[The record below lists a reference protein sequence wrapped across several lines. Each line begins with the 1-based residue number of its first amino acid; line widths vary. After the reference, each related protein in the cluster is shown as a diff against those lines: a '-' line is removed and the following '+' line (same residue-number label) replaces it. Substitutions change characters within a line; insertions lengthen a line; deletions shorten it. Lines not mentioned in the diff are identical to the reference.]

1 MGGRDQA
8 SHQLTIHLLTHVTQQ
23 KAPPPTDGSELAQ
36 LQAYMMDFGV
46 TKKLV
51 HFLLHFFFTFV
62 CCCFFLR
69 NGKFFGNERKKLND
83 IDFINDELDNLF
95 NFVHL
100 IHVRTWFIDD
110 WTNYYLQKFLFHEIP
125 VIIWFMTITF
135 WNWTSVDDF
144 KKSMTDI

>member
-1 MGGRDQA
+1 MLLIRTLFETRGEITIRFVSECGGCSSLNCMRVNCFFNIYKISPSMFEKLYRTMVLNWNCVFSLQDVLPSLLPYCHQVMGGRDQA

-62 CCCFFLR
+62 CCFF
-69 NGKFFGNERKKLND
+69 FF
-83 IDFINDELDNLF
+83 
-95 NFVHL
+95 
-100 IHVRTWFIDD
+100 
-110 WTNYYLQKFLFHEIP
+110 
-125 VIIWFMTITF
+125 
-135 WNWTSVDDF
+135 F
-144 KKSMTDI
+144 KKW

>member
-62 CCCFFLR
+62 CCFFFFLR

-100 IHVRTWFIDD
+100 IHVRT
-110 WTNYYLQKFLFHEIP
+110 
-125 VIIWFMTITF
+125 
-135 WNWTSVDDF
+135 
-144 KKSMTDI
+144 